1 VQYNIV
7 YFQEKMKFPEKI
19 KTFCRKCGAHTEH
32 TVRQDRKGKERTM
45 NRGRRKYE
53 EVKKGYGG
61 SPRTPKK
68 EVHKV
73 GKRVVL
79 LLKCATCGS
88 KHQRRY
94 DARTK
99 KAVEVA
105 S

>member
-1 VQYNIV
+1 
-7 YFQEKMKFPEKI
+7 MKFPEQI
-19 KTFCRKCGAHTEH
+19 KTFCKKCQGHKEH
-32 TVRQDRKGKERTM
+32 EVRQDRKGKEKTM

-53 EVKKGYGG
+53 EIKKGYGG

-68 EVHKV
+68 QVHKV

-79 LLKCATCGS
+79 LLKCPTCGL

-94 DARTK
+94 SARTK
-99 KAVEVA
+99 KMVEVG